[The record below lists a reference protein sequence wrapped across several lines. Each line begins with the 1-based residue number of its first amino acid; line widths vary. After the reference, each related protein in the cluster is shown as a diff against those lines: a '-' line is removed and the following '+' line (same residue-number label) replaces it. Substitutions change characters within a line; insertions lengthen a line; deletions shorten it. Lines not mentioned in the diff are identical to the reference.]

1 MFSIKVNLILFRK
14 AHFTSLWK
22 RVVALNQEVVEPK
35 IAGKEP
41 NSFKP
46 NFILYKMRIS
56 QADQKQQIEPLLG
69 MAQVVTLL
77 KERIF
82 HQNKLTRSQGD
93 KIMFYLE
100 CVVLA
105 SRSYKLTFSQAV
117 EKIFAGVNRHQGTL
131 KVQGP

>member
-46 NFILYKMRIS
+46 NFILDKMRIS
-56 QADQKQQIEPLLG
+56 QADQKQQIDPLLG
-69 MAQVVTLL
+69 MIEVGNTA
-77 KERIF
+77 KKRAF
-82 HQNKLTRSQGD
+82 
-93 KIMFYLE
+93 
-100 CVVLA
+100 
-105 SRSYKLTFSQAV
+105 
-117 EKIFAGVNRHQGTL
+117 
-131 KVQGP
+131 